1 MGPRLGTLLI
11 LAVAIA
17 VARGTETA
25 PSAAAAD
32 AAGSDAVVLRWS
44 FDGPTDSDRLTAAT
58 SGAPPLVLKP
68 RGKVQLGVPGPRPS
82 EYPDFAPTNTALRL
96 TAGPNFLSVDDPG
109 EGSLLDFSNGDS
121 ITLECWVRWE
131 EPLKGSYPYLIGK
144 GRTHSGPGTTH
155 NHNYALRLA
164 NNSKGVFPSFLF
176 ADAESAAAPQP
187 DDSAWHRWTATEGI
201 AEDGG
206 WHHVAVTYTFGDPES
221 IRGYVDGRPVPGVWD
236 AGGPTTK
243 APVVDDDQVW
253 IGSAMGGSSTFTG
266 EIDEV
271 ALHRRAL
278 TGPEI
283 QQRVR
288 INLAASGEA
297 VGRVDPGVIPADRV
311 RVEIMEGVPVSRS
324 WNFRVRDPQLLY
336 ETDVFALK
344 ELPRKYDAKAL
355 IVDRKA
361 PLLVHLAARI
371 ELPAGEYEFL
381 VRSLDS
387 ARLYID
393 GELQVETP
401 WMSLKGDAHGPY
413 YEIVDP
419 GPDLLSL
426 AGGHSERRVKV
437 RLTAGSHLISLYRLV
452 GNKGKGAYPGETCV
466 GIGPPGGPY
475 RFLSPVRELPF
486 TDDGWLTF
494 LAEDELRLRE
504 WERALRAAVDVE
516 EEAYWAQRHEYARRH
531 AGPEIPVPAAAGDGP
546 RPLSAID
553 RFLLARLQEAGIAQL
568 PLVDDFSFLRRV
580 TLDTLGVIPTPE
592 QVERFFADPPETRR
606 QLAVERLLA
615 DPAWAD
621 HWVGYWQDVLAE
633 NPGLTKPELNNTGP
647 FRWFL
652 YESFLDNKPI
662 DRFVTELVMMEGSPY
677 EGGPAGFALA
687 SQNDVPMAAKAHV
700 LGTAFLAVE
709 MKCARCHDAPYHDLK
724 QSDLFSLAA
733 MLRREPQ
740 PVPRT
745 SSIPASPEQ
754 LARMHVTVS
763 LLPGSSVQPAWPF
776 VEWTTTAASEDEAAA
791 LAVGG
796 LPAALLR
803 HPQDTREQLA
813 AQITSPH
820 NRRFAKVVANRL
832 WQRYLGRG
840 LVEPVDDWD
849 GVEPR
854 HPELLDWLARE
865 LVTHGYDLKHLA
877 RLILTS
883 DAYQRICVPSSETEA
898 AELFA
903 GPTRRR
909 MTGEQLADSL
919 MVASGK
925 DYGSE
930 ELTMDRDGKQESSR
944 FLHLR
949 FPRRAWQFVAVSN
962 ERDRPSLNL
971 PAAQTVVDL
980 LAAFGW
986 RQQRQ
991 DPLTVRPETLT
1002 PLQPMA
1008 LAHGTAANRAL
1019 DFSDDS
1025 ALTELAL
1032 RPQPLDQFIEGLFL
1046 RLLTRPPTTEE
1057 RETLAALLAPG
1068 YSQRVAAGP
1077 EAVPARRLFRSGV
1090 TWANHFDPRS
1100 DEEAIA
1106 RQRQIL
1112 RGDPPSVRLDPDW
1125 RARAEDA
1132 AWVLTNL
1139 PEFVFVP

>member
-1 MGPRLGTLLI
+1 MLPRLLTLLL
-11 LAVAIA
+11 LAVSMA
-17 VARGTETA
+17 VARGDDSPPPPATPARSE
-25 PSAAAAD
+25 SA
-32 AAGSDAVVLRWS
+32 VIRWS
-44 FDGPTDSDRLTAAT
+44 FDGDADAARLTAPIP
-58 SGAPPLVLKP
+58 GAGSLVLTP

-82 EYPDFAPTNTALRL
+82 VYPDFAPSNTALRL
-96 TAGPNFLSVDDPG
+96 IPGPNFLAVDDPG
-109 EGSLLDFSNGDS
+109 DGSLLDFTNGDS

-164 NNSKGVFPSFLF
+164 NSSKGVFPSFLF
-176 ADAESAAAPQP
+176 ADAESAARPQP
-187 DDSAWHRWTATEGI
+187 DDAAWHRWTASEGI
-201 AEDGG
+201 VEDGG

-221 IRGYVDGRPVPGVWD
+221 IRGYVDGRPVKGGWD
-236 AGGPTTK
+236 AGGPTTQ
-243 APVVDDDQVW
+243 APVVDNDQLW
-253 IGSAMGGSSTFTG
+253 IGSAMGGNSTFTG

-278 TGPEI
+278 TADEI

-288 INLAASGEA
+288 INLEASGEA
-297 VGRVDPGVIPADRV
+297 VGRVDAAVVPDDRV
-311 RVEIMEGVPVSRS
+311 RVEIMEGVPVARS
-324 WNFRVRDPQLLY
+324 WNFRVREPQLLY

-344 ELPRKYDAKAL
+344 ELPRKYDTKAL
-355 IVDRKA
+355 IVDRKL
-361 PLLVHLAARI
+361 PLLVHMVARVQ
-371 ELPAGEYEFL
+371 LSAGEYEFL

-393 GELQVETP
+393 GELLVETP
-401 WMSLKGDAHGPY
+401 WMDLKGDAHGPY
-413 YEIVDP
+413 YEIADP

-426 AGGHSERRVKV
+426 AGGHSERRG
-437 RLTAGSHLISLYRLV
+437 RITLAAGAHVISLYRLV
-452 GNKGKGAYPGETCV
+452 GNKGKSAYPGETCV
-466 GIGPPGGPY
+466 GFGPPGGPY

-494 LAEDELRLRE
+494 LEEDELRLRE
-504 WERALRAAVDVE
+504 WERQLRAVVDLE

-531 AGPEIPVPAAAGDGP
+531 AGPEIPVPTVAGDAHP
-546 RPLSAID
+546 PLSAID
-553 RFLLARLQEAGIAQL
+553 RFVLARLQAAGIAPM
-568 PLVDDFSFLRRV
+568 PLVDDFSFLRRI

-606 QLAVERLLA
+606 QLVVDRLLA

-652 YESFLDNKPI
+652 YESILDHKPL
-662 DRFVTELVMMEGSPY
+662 DRFVTDLVLMEGSPY
-677 EGGPAGFALA
+677 AGGPAGFAIA
-687 SQNDVPMAAKAHV
+687 SQNDVPMAAKAHI
-700 LGTAFLAVE
+700 LGTAFLGVE

-724 QSDLFSLAA
+724 QQDLFSLAA
-733 MLRREPQ
+733 MLKRGPQ
-740 PVPRT
+740 PVPGT

-763 LLPGSSVQPAWPF
+763 LLPGTAVKPAWPF
-776 VEWTTTAASEDEAAA
+776 VELTPVAEEEAGTAAE
-791 LAVGG
+791 G

-803 HPQDTREQLA
+803 NPQDTRELLA

-820 NRRFAKVVANRL
+820 NRRFAKVIANRL

-840 LVEPVDDWD
+840 LVEPVDDWE

-865 LVTHGYDLKHLA
+865 LVTHDYDLRHLA

-883 DAYQRICVPSSETEA
+883 DVYQRICVPASETEA

-971 PAAQTVVDL
+971 PVAQSMVDL
-980 LAAFGW
+980 LSAFGW

-991 DPLTVRPETLT
+991 DPLTVRPEALT

-1032 RPQPLDQFIEGLFL
+1032 RSQSLDQFVEGLFL

-1057 RETLAALLAPG
+1057 REALLSLLAPG
-1068 YSQRVAAGP
+1068 YSDRIVAGP
-1077 EAVPARRLFRSGV
+1077 EAVPPRRLFRSGV

-1112 RGDPPSVRLDPDW
+1112 RGDPPSARLDPDW